1 MIATPYLKRGEERER
16 EREFEIMI
24 MASLSSRV

>member
-1 MIATPYLKRGEERER
+1 MIATPYLKRGDLER